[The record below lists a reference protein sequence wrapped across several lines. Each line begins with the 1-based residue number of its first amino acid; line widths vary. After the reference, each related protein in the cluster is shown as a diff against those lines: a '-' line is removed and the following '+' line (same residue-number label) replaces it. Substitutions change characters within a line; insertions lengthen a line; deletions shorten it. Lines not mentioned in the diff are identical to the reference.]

1 MNPIQ
6 IEQIHHIQICI
17 PTGEE
22 NKARQFYSHLLGLE
36 EIEKPHALKANG
48 GLWYKAGD
56 IELHIGTETYSG
68 NSKRHPAFVVENLD
82 QIKSYLTQQNV
93 SIKEET
99 QIPGMKRF
107 SFYDP
112 FQNRIEFVEL
122 TTS

>member
-1 MNPIQ
+1 MKCLQ
-6 IEQIHHIQICI
+6 IKRIHHIQICI

-22 NKARQFYSHLLGLE
+22 NKARQFYSQILGLE
-36 EIEKPHALKANG
+36 EIEKPDALKANG
-48 GLWYKAGD
+48 GLWFTVAD
-56 IELHIGTETYSG
+56 IELHIGTETHSG
-68 NSKRHPAFVVENLD
+68 ISKRHPAFEVENLD
-82 QIKSYLTQQNV
+82 IIKKHFIEQNV

-122 TTS
+122 TSV